1 MDDVG
6 HKLNAVYQARLAV
19 LAAQGNPATQEQ
31 ATAKDQVEADY
42 ALATSA
48 WKSALAIEEAV
59 GDLFD
64 LASAAYGATSLSS

>member
-19 LAAQGNPATQEQ
+19 LAAQGDPATPAQD
-31 ATAKDQVEADY
+31 AAKIAVEADY

-48 WKSALAIEEAV
+48 WQSAQAIEAEV

-64 LASAAYGATSLSS
+64 AASAAYGATSLSS

>member
-19 LAAQGNPATQEQ
+19 LAAQGNPATQAQ
-31 ATAKDQVEADY
+31 KAAKIAVDADY

-48 WKSALAIEEAV
+48 W
-59 GDLFD
+59 
-64 LASAAYGATSLSS
+64 